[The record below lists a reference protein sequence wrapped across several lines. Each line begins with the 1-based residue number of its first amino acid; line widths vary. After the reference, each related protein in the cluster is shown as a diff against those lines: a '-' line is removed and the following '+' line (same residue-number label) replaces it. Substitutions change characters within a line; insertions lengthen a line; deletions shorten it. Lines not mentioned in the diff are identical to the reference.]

1 MFGRF
6 KRKLPLQPSVG
17 PESKLWIENAL
28 DWLITI
34 FSFQK
39 IKDEPFLLP
48 GDASLS
54 INNLSDPAQLQTLL
68 NNICHRWDF
77 APNSIVIA
85 VFDDL
90 MSKQWT
96 TPLIPSFNSRPIK
109 GVFEQKG
116 IGAGA
121 TYQVHLP
128 KSSFNDPELLVAML
142 VHELSNL
149 KMVAGGLVDENDAH
163 KGALADMTSIYLGFG
178 IFAANTCQREQGYW
192 VTNNSYLSNE
202 FISYANAALCYMTG
216 YDPDRIIGCLN
227 VNTRELFEQNFN
239 YLKTTGDTILT
250 KEQTAKSDAIFHA
263 ELEIA
268 TGFRDRAFDR
278 VLEGCKKLQS
288 LGIDNYIVQNNI
300 GYALLSKK
308 EYRAAI
314 EAFDTATEMNP
325 FFDYSF
331 NNRGYCRLQL
341 GELEQGFV
349 DVNTSWEMNPDNS
362 FNWRNLA
369 VYYLLTNDYN
379 RALEFME
386 KAEKLNPET
395 EMINFYLGLVHER
408 MGDTEKAKMY
418 YARSRER
425 NEYNDSVFVSLL

>member
-1 MFGRF
+1 M
-6 KRKLPLQPSVG
+6 
-17 PESKLWIENAL
+17 
-28 DWLITI
+28 
-34 FSFQK
+34 
-39 IKDEPFLLP
+39 
-48 GDASLS
+48 
-54 INNLSDPAQLQTLL
+54 
-68 NNICHRWDF
+68 
-77 APNSIVIA
+77 
-85 VFDDL
+85 
-90 MSKQWT
+90 
-96 TPLIPSFNSRPIK
+96 
-109 GVFEQKG
+109 
-116 IGAGA
+116 
-121 TYQVHLP
+121 
-128 KSSFNDPELLVAML
+128 
-142 VHELSNL
+142 
-149 KMVAGGLVDENDAH
+149 
-163 KGALADMTSIYLGFG
+163 
-178 IFAANTCQREQGYW
+178 
-192 VTNNSYLSNE
+192 
-202 FISYANAALCYMTG
+202 
-216 YDPDRIIGCLN
+216 
-227 VNTRELFEQNFN
+227 
-239 YLKTTGDTILT
+239 T